1 MNNYHINGWY
11 LLKYKYYSLCVRAG
25 PAGEVERG
33 VPEYKA
39 PKFTIIVY
47 ILYGHSTGMGA
58 LYLEFVVMRCLT
70 FDD

>member
-47 ILYGHSTGMGA
+47 ILYGHSTGSTVFRICGD
-58 LYLEFVVMRCLT
+58 EV
-70 FDD
+70 FDV

>member
-1 MNNYHINGWY
+1 MGGN
-11 LLKYKYYSLCVRAG
+11 KYYSLCVRAG

-47 ILYGHSTGMGA
+47 ILYGHSTVLRICGDVCGV
-58 LYLEFVVMRCLT
+58 Y
-70 FDD
+70 